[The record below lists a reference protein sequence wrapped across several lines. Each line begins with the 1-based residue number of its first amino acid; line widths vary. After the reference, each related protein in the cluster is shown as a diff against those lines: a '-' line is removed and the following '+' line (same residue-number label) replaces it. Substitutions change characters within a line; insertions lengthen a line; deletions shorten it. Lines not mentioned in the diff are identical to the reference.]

1 MCLNLNNEEE
11 HASQNPPRLH
21 HRENAGETK
30 RRFTGTGTTM
40 RLLHRLIFFP
50 RRVSIER
57 VEISSGKNEA
67 TKHLIHLPCL
77 TPSIGE
83 HPSTSVEISS
93 NTLEFLEAEGIQK
106 PNHYKEPASFIFKEK
121 ATEL

>member
-11 HASQNPPRLH
+11 HAESRSHP
-21 HRENAGETK
+21 K
-30 RRFTGTGTTM
+30 
-40 RLLHRLIFFP
+40 
-50 RRVSIER
+50 
-57 VEISSGKNEA
+57 KNEA

-106 PNHYKEPASFIFKEK
+106 PNHYEEPASFIFKEK